1 MTLLSI
7 SIITLIF
14 YIIIF
19 IIIYKLLKSILK
31 TILSLLLLTFLISGV
46 FIFLVYNDYK
56 DIQENLPN
64 SKNLI
69 IFSNNDEVLGVV
81 LINSIENKN
90 YTLLKDNELSDLLN
104 KDYKIILKERNLF
117 KIITIDIKFIKESN
131 LESLTLGGLL
141 LNKNQIITILESKN
155 TFEELKTQLNLP
167 IDIRQM
173 PENEELPKDQYQLK
187 AALFIASVQ
196 DIIDKEG
203 IGFVIEQDKKGN
215 LQIYK
220 ETILFKIIKLLPTD
234 TIKKIGTR
242 NIYK

>member
-117 KIITIDIKFIKESN
+117 KIITI
-131 LESLTLGGLL
+131 
-141 LNKNQIITILESKN
+141 
-155 TFEELKTQLNLP
+155 
-167 IDIRQM
+167 
-173 PENEELPKDQYQLK
+173 
-187 AALFIASVQ
+187 
-196 DIIDKEG
+196 
-203 IGFVIEQDKKGN
+203 
-215 LQIYK
+215 
-220 ETILFKIIKLLPTD
+220 
-234 TIKKIGTR
+234 
-242 NIYK
+242 

>member
-69 IFSNNDEVLGVV
+69 IFSNNDEVLGAI
-81 LINSIENKN
+81 LLNSIENKN
-90 YTLLKDNELSDLLN
+90 YTLLKDNELFDLLN
-104 KDYKIILKERNLF
+104 KDYKIILEERNLF

-141 LNKNQIITILESKN
+141 LNKNQITTILESKN
-155 TFEELKTQLNLP
+155 TFEELKTQ
-167 IDIRQM
+167 
-173 PENEELPKDQYQLK
+173 
-187 AALFIASVQ
+187 
-196 DIIDKEG
+196 
-203 IGFVIEQDKKGN
+203 
-215 LQIYK
+215 
-220 ETILFKIIKLLPTD
+220 
-234 TIKKIGTR
+234 
-242 NIYK
+242 